1 MFGVGTQELLIIA
14 VIVLVLF
21 GHRLPSV
28 MRSLGRGVVEFK
40 KGVSGIDEEGSPTTP
55 NSGKPEV

>member
-1 MFGVGTQELLIIA
+1 MFGIGTQELLVVG

-28 MRSLGRGVVEFK
+28 MHGLGKGLNEFK
-40 KGVSGIDEEGSPTTP
+40 KGIQDQPADHA
-55 NSGKPEV
+55 